1 MTVWLTVGE
10 WLTCYIYLLF
20 HSSYQQWHGVIHE
33 RAQWERELGW
43 ERNQENLS
51 IFLLLENRSWILK
64 QGIFWVFLS
73 YVTLVFNNCSQI
85 IKQWES
91 FFFFF
96 FNMALS
102 RIRRTHK
109 WFRGRILEFEKST
122 CFIRRHSAS
131 CGDMQSHG
139 KESAGVIHLI
149 FYTDSTFSVILL
161 KQTLKEI

>member
-1 MTVWLTVGE
+1 MTIWLTMGE

-20 HSSYQQWHGVIHE
+20 HSSYQQWHGIIHE

-64 QGIFWVFLS
+64 QGIFWIFLS

-85 IKQWES
+85 IRQWES

-96 FNMALS
+96 FTVALS
-102 RIRRTHK
+102 SIRRTHK
-109 WFRGRILEFEKST
+109 WFRGRILELKSPPASLGGTAHHVVT
-122 CFIRRHSAS
+122 CSP
-131 CGDMQSHG
+131 MEENQQ
-139 KESAGVIHLI
+139 ES
-149 FYTDSTFSVILL
+149 YILSFL
-161 KQTLKEI
+161 QTQHFQ